1 MGHAISKLAY
11 FHAFSMEEAKFAPS
25 GQSHTNRK

>member
-1 MGHAISKLAY
+1 MDHAISKLAY

-25 GQSHTNRK
+25 GQSHTI